1 MADEGSINSVPWA
14 ESPFLNLKLGFM
26 PSPRKPE
33 VDVELEAEADIP
45 PCDGDLAFDPSVT
58 HHQTSIG
65 TCTQSLRTKPSSRR
79 QQSKLWQQEK
89 LKNFLHKHR
98 FVDACEP
105 STAWMHCYAML
116 GGETLY
122 PIHVAAREGDPEIL
136 RLLLQARADPE
147 QKTSC
152 GRTAEAVARD
162 ADVFG
167 SHKEVVD
174 MLRGGLK
181 VLGLREALS
190 VMIGNTKSALNELE
204 KREDS
209 GLHKTRARHRSGAI
223 LDAIRRRGMSC
234 RGRGS

>member
-1 MADEGSINSVPWA
+1 MSLPVRATPRFCFSALRLQVYCS
-14 ESPFLNLKLGFM
+14 ESCGALGVA
-26 PSPRKPE
+26 PAGLP
-33 VDVELEAEADIP
+33 A
-45 PCDGDLAFDPSVT
+45 
-58 HHQTSIG
+58 
-65 TCTQSLRTKPSSRR
+65 RR
-79 QQSKLWQQEK
+79 
-89 LKNFLHKHR
+89 LKNI
-98 FVDACEP
+98 EIP
-105 STAWMHCYAML
+105 SQL
-116 GGETLY
+116 
-122 PIHVAAREGDPEIL
+122 R

>member
-1 MADEGSINSVPWA
+1 
-14 ESPFLNLKLGFM
+14 
-26 PSPRKPE
+26 
-33 VDVELEAEADIP
+33 
-45 PCDGDLAFDPSVT
+45 VT
-58 HHQTSIG
+58 HRQTSIA

-79 QQSKLWQQEK
+79 QKSKLWQQEK
-89 LKNFLHKHR
+89 LKDFLHKHR
-98 FVDACEP
+98 FVDVCEP
-105 STAWMHCYAML
+105 STTWMHCYAMF

-190 VMIGNTKSALNELE
+190 VMIGNMKSAHHELE
-204 KREDS
+204 KHDS
-209 GLHKTRARHRSGAI
+209 VSQKTRAGPQGGAI
-223 LDAIRRRGMSC
+223 LAAIRKRGMAC
-234 RGRGS
+234 RGHGS